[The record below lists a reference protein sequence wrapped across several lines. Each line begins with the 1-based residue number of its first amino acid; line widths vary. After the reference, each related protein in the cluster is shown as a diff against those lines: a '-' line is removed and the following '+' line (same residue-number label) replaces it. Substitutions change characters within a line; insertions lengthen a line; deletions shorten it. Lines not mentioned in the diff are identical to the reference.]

1 MGWRMK
7 TWMVTGIHNL
17 RWLPNAIANFDRQS
31 RNQERGII
39 LIENGSGIGVT
50 DGVKLPAGTVVLR
63 SDVGAAQPLNAAL
76 SWLRYHAPDDWFCKC
91 DSDDYYGPQ
100 YLESVHEAIQ
110 FEADY
115 AGRCDMYIRTQ
126 SGHLWYQEQG
136 HRGFCDAIANGP
148 TLCARVSS
156 AEDFPEVQ
164 YWGED
169 TLWCQRMHELGH
181 RFYALPPEHMCYQ
194 RWNDNEHTWPCTD
207 EEIIAGCSVPF
218 WDLGQLSTDVIDGIV
233 TRPKGTRIQAPTLTL
248 DNSMPFRILMTQL
261 KDQENAAPNLH

>member
-1 MGWRMK
+1 
-7 TWMVTGIHNL
+7 MVTGLHDA
-17 RWLPNAIANFDRQS
+17 RWLRNAVDNFERQ
-31 RNQERGII
+31 RREWFAQARGLI
-39 LIENGSGIGVT
+39 LIENGNGLGVT
-50 DGVKLPAGTVVLR
+50 DGTQLPAGTVVLR
-63 SDVGAAQPLNAAL
+63 SDTGAAQPLNAAL
-76 SWLRYHAPDDWFCKC
+76 SWLRTNTSPDDWFCKC

-100 YLESVHEAIQ
+100 YLESIHEAVQ

-136 HRGFCDAIANGP
+136 LRGFCEGLANGP

-169 TLWCQRMHELGH
+169 TLWCARMKELGN

-194 RWNDNEHTWPCTD
+194 RWHDNEHAWPCTD
-207 EEIIAGCSVPF
+207 TEIIAGCSVPF
-218 WDLGQLSTDVIDGIV
+218 WDLGLWDSDIVDRVIS
-233 TRPKGTRIQAPTLTL
+233 RPKGTRIVAPPLTL
-248 DNSMPFRILMTQL
+248 ETSMPYRILMEQL
-261 KDQENAAPNLH
+261 RQTEATHVQK